1 VGKRDGKSLPRT
13 AGGHPVV
20 GLALGGGAARG
31 WAHLGVIRA
40 LAEAGI
46 EPQVISGTSMGAII
60 GALVAS
66 GRFEAAR
73 EEILSADLPKVVSYV
88 DPRILGSG
96 LIDGW
101 RVYRLLRAWFGL
113 ADIEGLARKFC
124 AVATD
129 LSSGEEVVMR
139 SGSLASAVR
148 ASISIPGVF
157 SPWFREGRWLVDG
170 GLVDPVPCGPAR
182 AMGAEFVIAVDLNRS
197 LPTSTIS
204 LGPPRKLRHGRLQA
218 VTSGGEQPEAPAD
231 GHEPGFLSVLVNS
244 LLIGHSMLSVLR
256 ATVEPPDL
264 LISPDLSAFSGTE
277 FHRAAELAEAGYAAA
292 VERLSPIA
300 GKL

>member
-1 VGKRDGKSLPRT
+1 VAKPESKGVPPSRSE
-13 AGGHPVV
+13 HPVV

-31 WAHLGVIRA
+31 WAHLGVVRA
-40 LAEAGI
+40 LREAGI
-46 EPQVISGTSMGAII
+46 EPAIVTGTSMGAVI
-60 GALVAS
+60 GALLAS
-66 GRFEAAR
+66 GRFDAASD
-73 EEILSADLPKVVSYV
+73 EILRADLPRVVSYM
-88 DPRILGSG
+88 DPRLLGSG

-113 ADIEGLARKFC
+113 ADIESLRPRFC

-129 LSSGEEVVMR
+129 LSSGEEIVMSR
-139 SGSLASAVR
+139 GNLVSAIR

-157 SPWFREGRWLVDG
+157 APWFREGRWLVDG

-197 LPTSTIS
+197 LP
-204 LGPPRKLRHGRLQA
+204 PPVQPQGSSRKLRHGRLQSLSA
-218 VTSGGEQPEAPAD
+218 GEEPGEHPD
-231 GHEPGFLSVLVNS
+231 GREPGFLNVLVNS
-244 LLIGHSMLSVLR
+244 LLIGHSAMSILR
-256 ATVEPPDL
+256 ATLDPPDL

-277 FHRAAELAEAGYAAA
+277 FHRAGELAEVGYAAA
-292 VERLSPIA
+292 AAQLSPLA